1 MCVCCKCACMHVCVY
16 LSFCHYVVYMCM
28 HAWVYVSFC
37 HSLSSLVSPPS
48 LYMCVCVCACMC
60 ACAHMYAHLCVCL
73 SLCQC
78 HSPGRYLPLSL
89 CAHVCMGACVC
100 ECVLM
105 SLLVSL
111 PPLSAYSSSP
121 LLSLHVCVC
130 AHLYLCMIV
139 YMVSRMVHL
148 KRLKKN
154 FVAHT
159 DNDALLCL
167 LLCARI
173 LFFSS
178 YSIDSDDEIL
188 CSLFFSPSQS
198 QRLVITCQAI
208 GLDKT
213 CKTVVLFVQMMCWCR
228 YRGQRT
234 WGWKLPVGESMRAL
248 WRTTRNSSRS
258 R

>member
-1 MCVCCKCACMHVCVY
+1 MGVCVFLSLY
-16 LSFCHYVVYMCM
+16 LPQ
-28 HAWVYVSFC
+28 
-37 HSLSSLVSPPS
+37 VSPPS
-48 LYMCVCVCACMC
+48 LYMCVW

-78 HSPGRYLPLSL
+78 HSPGRYLPLSV
-89 CAHVCMGACVC
+89 CAHGCVC
-100 ECVLM
+100 LWVCFNVTVG
-105 SLLVSL
+105 VS

-130 AHLYLCMIV
+130 VCVCPAHLYLCMIV

-148 KRLKKN
+148 KWLKIN

-159 DNDALLCL
+159 VSDDLVSL

-173 LFFSS
+173 LFFSCR

-198 QRLVITCQAI
+198 QRLVITCQTI
-208 GLDKT
+208 GFGKT
-213 CKTVVLFVQMMCWCR
+213 STTIVLFVQMMCWCQ

-234 WGWKLPVGESMRAL
+234 WGWKLPVGESMRAS
-248 WRTTRNSSRS
+248 WRTTRSSSRS